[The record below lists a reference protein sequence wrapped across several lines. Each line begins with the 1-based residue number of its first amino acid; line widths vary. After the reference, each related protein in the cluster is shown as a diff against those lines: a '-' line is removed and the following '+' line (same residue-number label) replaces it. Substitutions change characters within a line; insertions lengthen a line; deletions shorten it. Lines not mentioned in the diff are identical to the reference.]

1 MNFAVTGGA
10 GFIGS
15 HLTKYLVSEGHDVTV
30 IDNLFR
36 GKLSNLEEVKDRINF
51 FKLDILD
58 LENLR
63 KTLQN
68 MDGVFHQAALTS
80 VPESY
85 EKESEYKKVNVAGTE
100 NIFKI
105 ASELKIKVVYASS
118 SSVYGDTKKIPI
130 TEDFDRNP
138 INPYGLT
145 KLEDEYLAEK
155 YSKAGTQIIGLRYF
169 NVFGIGQSLDYAGV
183 ITKFLDKIN
192 VGKHPII
199 FGDGLQVRDFIFVR
213 DVVKANLVA
222 MLSSTKS
229 GFFNVG
235 TGNGTSIKDLA
246 SLMIKISGKSL
257 ETEYEIV
264 PAGDIKLSKA
274 DTSLSI
280 ATLDWRSQ
288 TTLEEGLQTLF

>member
-15 HLTKYLVSEGHDVTV
+15 HLTKYLVSEGHNVTV
-30 IDNLFR
+30 IDNLIR
-36 GKLSNLEEVKDRINF
+36 GKLSNLEEVKHRINF
-51 FKLDILD
+51 IKLDILD
-58 LENLR
+58 IENLK

-68 MDGVFHQAALTS
+68 MDGIFHQAALTS

-85 EKESEYKKVNVAGTE
+85 EKEDEYKEVNITGTE

-118 SSVYGDTKKIPI
+118 SSVYGDIKKIPI

-145 KLEDEYLAEK
+145 KLEDEYLAET
-155 YSKAGTQIIGLRYF
+155 YSKSGTQIIGLRYF
-169 NVFGIGQSLDYAGV
+169 NVYGNGQSLDYAGV
-183 ITKFLDKIN
+183 ITKFLDKISE
-192 VGKHPII
+192 GKHPII
-199 FGDGLQVRDFIFVR
+199 FGDGSQVRDFIFVE
-213 DVVKANLVA
+213 DVVKANLES
-222 MLSSTKS
+222 MLSNTKS
-229 GFFNVG
+229 GFFNIG
-235 TGNGTSIKDLA
+235 TGNAISINDLA

-257 ETEYEIV
+257 EVEYNKLPV
-264 PAGDIKLSKA
+264 GDIKLSKA
-274 DTSLSI
+274 DTCFSA
-280 ATLDWRSQ
+280 ATLGWRSQ

>member
-1 MNFAVTGGA
+1 LNTCILITYFDLD
-10 GFIGS
+10 S
-15 HLTKYLVSEGHDVTV
+15 LVEAKGLCESAQYQITHIIKQDFLQHTRFGLSEGRIEELKEIIKKTQADVV
-30 IDNLFR
+30 VFDEILKPSQNYNL
-36 GKLSNLEEVKDRINF
+36 
-51 FKLDILD
+51 
-58 LENLR
+58 
-63 KTLQN
+63 
-68 MDGVFHQAALTS
+68 
-80 VPESY
+80 
-85 EKESEYKKVNVAGTE
+85 
-100 NIFKI
+100 

-222 MLSSTKS
+222 MLSNTKS

-257 ETEYEIV
+257 ETEYEIL

>member
-15 HLTKYLVSEGHDVTV
+15 HLTKYLVSEGHNVTV

-36 GKLSNLEEVKDRINF
+36 GKLSNLEEVKHRINF
-51 FKLDILD
+51 IKLDILD
-58 LENLR
+58 IENLK

-68 MDGVFHQAALTS
+68 MDGIFHQAALTS

-85 EKESEYKKVNVAGTE
+85 EKEDEYKEANITGTE

-118 SSVYGDTKKIPI
+118 SSVYGDIKKIPI

-145 KLEDEYLAEK
+145 KLEDEYLAET
-155 YSKAGTQIIGLRYF
+155 YSKSGTQIIGLRYF
-169 NVFGIGQSLDYAGV
+169 NVYGNGQSLDYAGV
-183 ITKFLDKIN
+183 ITKFLDKISE
-192 VGKHPII
+192 GKHPII
-199 FGDGLQVRDFIFVR
+199 FGDGSQVRDFIFVE
-213 DVVKANLVA
+213 DVVKANLES
-222 MLSSTKS
+222 MLSNTKS
-229 GFFNVG
+229 GFFNIG
-235 TGNGTSIKDLA
+235 TGNAISINDLA

-257 ETEYEIV
+257 EVEYNKLPV
-264 PAGDIKLSKA
+264 GDIKLSKA
-274 DTSLSI
+274 DTCISA
-280 ATLDWRSQ
+280 ATLGWRSQ